1 MDKVL
6 DDVEA
11 GGGLDI
17 MRYVNLVWEHALS
30 FWIIASLVMLLAI
43 AYAYSLPKVYEAKS
57 TIAIEQS
64 VINDL
69 VRGIAITPSMDAK
82 IRILQVSLLSRSSL
96 LGVMNALDMDLGLQG
111 AALEERIAA
120 VRSNVNVGLNEK
132 RGLFTIAYQSTSP
145 ERARDFVNTLTRQY
159 IEASTSDKREES
171 FEATR
176 FLADQIEVFRKRI
189 EAAQSEIDAFK
200 ADRGMILNMSEPALR
215 QEILRAQEELQI
227 LRIRKTDL
235 LAQRGVML
243 RNTPLRNRLEAL
255 ERELSAM
262 FVSYTAKHPRVVRL
276 KQEIEGLK
284 REVSRKSEEERR
296 AIYGTSEYQRIK
308 VELSAVEQQEAQL
321 LGKIEENEK
330 LLREIPSVAS
340 ELAELENR
348 RRKESLIYEQLVGR
362 YGQSEVS
369 KQMEL
374 QDKAVNFRIID
385 PAVLPSVPVS
395 PKRWLIILAGMAGG
409 LGIGF
414 GVLFIFDFLNPR
426 IRSADELRKMGFHVM
441 AVVPSISDVAESRRL
456 WRRRISV
463 TLCGMAWCCVV
474 ISIALTELMQM
485 PYVELALSRV
495 GTTISSWL

>member
-1 MDKVL
+1 MNKVL

-17 MRYVNLVWEHALS
+17 MRYVNLIWEHSLS
-30 FWIIASLVMLLAI
+30 FWIIASLVMVLAI
-43 AYAYSLPKVYEAKS
+43 ASAYSLPKVYEAKS

-96 LGVMNALDMDLGLQG
+96 LNVMKSLDMDLGLEG
-111 AALEERIAA
+111 SALEEHIVS
-120 VRSNVNVGLNEK
+120 VRNKVNVGLNEK
-132 RGLFTIAYQSTSP
+132 RGLFTISYRSTSP
-145 ERARDFVNTLTRQY
+145 ELARDFVNTLTRQY
-159 IEASTSDKREES
+159 IESSTSDKREES

-189 EAAQSEIDAFK
+189 EAAQQDIDAFK
-200 ADRGMILNMSEPALR
+200 SDRGLILNMSEPALR
-215 QEILRAQEELQI
+215 QEIIRAQEELQT

-243 RNTPLRNRLEAL
+243 RNTPLRNRLEVL
-255 ERELSAM
+255 ERELAAM
-262 FVSYTAKHPRVVRL
+262 LVSYTAKHPRVVRL

-284 REVSRKSEEERR
+284 TEVARKSEEERR

-308 VELSAVEQQEAQL
+308 VELSAVDQQEKQIL
-321 LGKIEENEK
+321 DKIENNER

-340 ELAELENR
+340 ELTELENR
-348 RRKESLIYEQLVGR
+348 RSKESLIYEQLVGR

-374 QDKAVNFRIID
+374 QDKAVNFRVID
-385 PAVLPSVPVS
+385 PAVLPPAPVS

-409 LGIGF
+409 LGVAF
-414 GVLFIFDFLNPR
+414 GVLFIFDFFNPR
-426 IRSADELRKMGFHVM
+426 IRSVDELRKYGFHVM
-441 AVVPSISDVAESRRL
+441 AVVPSITDVAESRRAF
-456 WRRRISV
+456 RKRIGV
-463 TLCGMAWCCVV
+463 TLCGITWCGVVVV
-474 ISIALTELMQM
+474 IALVELMQL
-485 PYVELALSRV
+485 PYMERLVHSAGR
-495 GTTISSWL
+495 TISTWL